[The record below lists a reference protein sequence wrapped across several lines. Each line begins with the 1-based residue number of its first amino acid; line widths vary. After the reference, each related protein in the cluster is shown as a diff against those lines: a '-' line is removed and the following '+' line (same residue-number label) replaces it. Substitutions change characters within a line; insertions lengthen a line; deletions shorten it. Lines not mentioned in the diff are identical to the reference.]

1 MVTMKALMQLSIK
14 VELKSRL
21 ENFKKQTGIPFSQV
35 IETLLEKHLPKL
47 EKKHGVQMLLGLRPK
62 K

>member
-1 MVTMKALMQLSIK
+1 MQLYIK
-14 VELKSRL
+14 AELKSRL
-21 ENFKKQTGIPFSQV
+21 ENFKKQTGIPFSKV

-47 EKKHGVQMLLGLRPK
+47 EKKYGVQMLLDLKPK

>member
-1 MVTMKALMQLSIK
+1 MKALMQLYIK
-14 VELKSRL
+14 AELKSRL
-21 ENFKKQTGIPFSQV
+21 ENFKKQTGIPFSRV

-47 EKKHGVQMLLGLRPK
+47 EKKYGVQMLLNLKSK